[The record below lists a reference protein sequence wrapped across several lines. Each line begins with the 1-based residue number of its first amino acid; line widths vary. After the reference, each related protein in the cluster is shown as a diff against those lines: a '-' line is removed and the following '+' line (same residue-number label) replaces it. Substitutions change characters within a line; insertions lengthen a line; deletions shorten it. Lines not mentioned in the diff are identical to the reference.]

1 MQWARI
7 VDLFSAESDRLERFC
22 VEAAGLRCDLSRT
35 LCSKTDLN
43 ELLDLA
49 RQSGLAEGVDGLF
62 GGELL
67 NSTEQRAALHTAL
80 RGSGPRRG
88 SVPYAEQIAETR
100 AQMRDFAG
108 KLRSGEWR
116 GFSGEPIRNVV
127 SIGIGGS
134 HLGPAMVVDALAPFV
149 SGGPRCHFVANVDP
163 ADLEAVLV
171 DCVPASTLF
180 VVASKTFTT
189 LETIENAR
197 AARRWM
203 LNAGC
208 GESGL
213 AAHFVAVSAWPERA
227 VDFGISAD
235 RVYPIWEWV
244 GGRYSLW
251 SAIGLP
257 IEVAVGSDNFDA
269 LLEGAGQMDV
279 HFRDAPWPQN
289 MPLMMALLG
298 LWQRN
303 FLDFDTLAV
312 IAYDHGLRRLP
323 DYLQQLMMESNGKLV
338 SSGGVGLNFD
348 TSGILWGAAGTNTQ
362 HSFHQLLHQGTA
374 RVAVEFILPLGT
386 HSANVRQHSHLVAN
400 CLSQSQALL
409 CGRSEAE
416 ANQVLL
422 SRGLDRSAAASLAPH
437 LSAPGNRPS
446 TTVTMNKLEPRT
458 LGALIALY
466 EHRTFCEGWIWGIN
480 SFDQFGVELGKELS
494 TDILSMLISSADT
507 STLDPSTREL
517 VEAYRG
523 RSI

>member
-1 MQWARI
+1 MGRGRGRNVAAGQTLPPAIARICELYPSPMVDLAPRRPGFPRASVEWMADCWYVPVLRWYIRQFFSQRRIIMDTSQRPLATELPAWSTLSKQAGDMQWARI

-100 AQMRDFAG
+100 AQIRDFAG

-197 AARRWM
+197 AARRW
-203 LNAGC
+203 
-208 GESGL
+208 
-213 AAHFVAVSAWPERA
+213 
-227 VDFGISAD
+227 
-235 RVYPIWEWV
+235 
-244 GGRYSLW
+244 
-251 SAIGLP
+251 
-257 IEVAVGSDNFDA
+257 
-269 LLEGAGQMDV
+269 
-279 HFRDAPWPQN
+279 
-289 MPLMMALLG
+289 
-298 LWQRN
+298 
-303 FLDFDTLAV
+303 
-312 IAYDHGLRRLP
+312 IANRRL
-323 DYLQQLMMESNGKLV
+323 
-338 SSGGVGLNFD
+338 
-348 TSGILWGAAGTNTQ
+348 W
-362 HSFHQLLHQGTA
+362 
-374 RVAVEFILPLGT
+374 
-386 HSANVRQHSHLVAN
+386 
-400 CLSQSQALL
+400 
-409 CGRSEAE
+409 
-416 ANQVLL
+416 
-422 SRGLDRSAAASLAPH
+422 
-437 LSAPGNRPS
+437 
-446 TTVTMNKLEPRT
+446 
-458 LGALIALY
+458 
-466 EHRTFCEGWIWGIN
+466 
-480 SFDQFGVELGKELS
+480 
-494 TDILSMLISSADT
+494 
-507 STLDPSTREL
+507 
-517 VEAYRG
+517 
-523 RSI
+523 